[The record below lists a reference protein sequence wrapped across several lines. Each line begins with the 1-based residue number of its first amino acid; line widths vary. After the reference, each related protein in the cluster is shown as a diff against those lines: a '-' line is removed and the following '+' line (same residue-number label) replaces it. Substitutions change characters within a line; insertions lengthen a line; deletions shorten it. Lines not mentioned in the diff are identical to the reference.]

1 MNKVTGVLSA
11 LLGAGLIAS
20 ITLNVCYYQ
29 KFQEEKA
36 NKIKQTAAVKKARF
50 KTKARMKKSEP
61 EIRPLIVKK
70 TGMYSEN
77 SAFIEFNTDPEKMR
91 GLKKEQITI
100 SPALPFTIFHSYC
113 YVTLHAEFQ
122 PETTYRFTV
131 HKGVANDD
139 GRKLEYDAEFQIRF
153 PARPTV
159 LSALSSGL
167 VFPQKRANRM
177 LPLEICNLDT
187 IKVQVLHLYENNLL
201 RFSAEPDWDGD
212 IKALDYGK
220 VIAEKEIAVKIPR
233 NKTVNYGLDLNKL
246 LPMDKTGIYGL
257 ILTAMDKKAHRRT
270 IQLAVAVTDLA
281 PQCVIDEKNHRVFAA
296 VRRLSDGSACPGAE
310 VTLVSRKF
318 QLLGRGKTDVS
329 GLVKIDYGKTSAGS
343 DKSDAP
349 YGLLVKA
356 GPDVVF
362 QQDISF
368 KGHSL
373 AEFESSGK
381 NQSSTEPRAL
391 VYTERGVYR
400 PGEKIYAT
408 VWVRNPELKEMT

>member
-1 MNKVTGVLSA
+1 
-11 LLGAGLIAS
+11 
-20 ITLNVCYYQ
+20 
-29 KFQEEKA
+29 
-36 NKIKQTAAVKKARF
+36 
-50 KTKARMKKSEP
+50 MKKSKP

-70 TGMYSEN
+70 TGRYDKN
-77 SAFIEFNTDPEKMR
+77 TAFIEFNSDPEKLR

-100 SPALPFTIFHSYC
+100 TPALPFTISWDHYSY
-113 YVTLHAEFQ
+113 VKLNAEFQ

-131 HKGVANDD
+131 RKGVANDD

-167 VFPQKRANRM
+167 VFPQKRANRI

-187 IKVQVLHLYENNLL
+187 IKVKVLHLYENNLL

-220 VIAEKEIAVKIPR
+220 AIAEKEIAVKIPR

-257 ILTAMDKKAHRRT
+257 HLTAMDKNAYRRT
-270 IQLAVAVTDLA
+270 VQLAVAVTDLA

-296 VRRLSDGSACPGAE
+296 VRRLSDGSACAGAE

-329 GLVKIDYGKTSAGS
+329 GLVKLDYGKTAAGGDQTDS
-343 DKSDAP
+343 P

-356 GPDVVF
+356 GTDVVF
-362 QQDISF
+362 QQDIF
-368 KGHSL
+368 YKGHSL

-381 NQSSTEPRAL
+381 NQSSTDPRAL

-408 VWVRNPELKEMT
+408 VWVRNPELKEMPSVPCLVTVQDPSGNVIYSKKTKTGSGGLVQTTFILPEDAPGGSYDVNC